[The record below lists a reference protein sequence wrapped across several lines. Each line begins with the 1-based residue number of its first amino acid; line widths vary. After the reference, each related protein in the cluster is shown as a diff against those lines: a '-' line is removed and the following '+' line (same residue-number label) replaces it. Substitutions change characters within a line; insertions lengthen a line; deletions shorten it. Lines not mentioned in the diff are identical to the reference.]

1 MDLRNRA
8 NGEAAYLGVDAS
20 LTGRRWQLRASDERA
35 ALALA
40 QRFGLPEVVGR
51 VLAGRGVG
59 LDQAAAFLDPTLR
72 AALPDP
78 SRLKDMD
85 RACERLAA
93 AIMGGEAIAVFGDY
107 DVDGATSTAL
117 LSRYL
122 KAVGARAR
130 IYIPDRIAEGYGP
143 NAPALARL
151 KREGA
156 GVAITVDCGT
166 GAHAALAAA
175 RADGLDVIV
184 ADHHAAEVDLPPAF
198 AVVNPNRLDDG
209 SGQGMLAA
217 VGVVFLMLVGLN
229 RALRAAGWFK
239 TRPDRGASIDASVT
253 PLGVPSHDDSPAR
266 PEPDLLQWLDI
277 VALGTVCDVVP
288 LIGLNRALVTQGL
301 KVMAGRGNAGIAA
314 LADVAGLAEPP
325 EAYHAGFVLGP
336 RVNAGGR
343 IGAPNLGARILATDD
358 AAEAAELARKLD
370 ALNRERQAIEAR
382 VLDDAIAAIEAEG
395 GAHALAFAAGEG
407 WHPGVVGIV
416 AARLKERYNVPACVV
431 ALAGETGTGS
441 GRSVAGVDLGACVIA
456 ARQAGLL
463 LKGGGHAMAAGFTA
477 ARDQLPA
484 LRAFLEERI
493 ATRVREAR
501 IVPTLSFDGSLRP
514 DGATAELAE
523 ALARVGPFGSGN
535 PEPRFALAAA
545 RIGYAAPAGDAHVRL
560 TITPDG
566 PGRPLKAIAFR
577 CLDTDL
583 GRALLAAQ
591 GGMLHLAG
599 KLRLDTWNGAAGVQ
613 LVVEDAALP

>member
-1 MDLRNRA
+1 MTAIPATDLRNRA

-20 LTGRRWQLRASDERA
+20 LTGRRWQLRASDGRA

-40 QRFGLPEVVGR
+40 QRFGLPEIVGR

-59 LDQAAAFLDPTLR
+59 LDQVAAFLNPTLR

-93 AIMGGEAIAVFGDY
+93 AVMGGEAIAVFGDY

-122 KAVGARAR
+122 KAVGARVR

-166 GAHAALAAA
+166 GAHTALAAA

-184 ADHHAAEVDLPPAF
+184 ADHHAAEADLPPAF

-239 TRPDRGASIDASVT
+239 TRP
-253 PLGVPSHDDSPAR
+253 
-266 PEPDLLQWLDI
+266 EPDLLQWLDI

-288 LIGLNRALVTQGL
+288 LTGLNRALVTQGL

>member
-1 MDLRNRA
+1 MAPRYDNLARA
-8 NGEAAYLGVDAS
+8 EATDPPPAFLGVAAS

-40 QRFGLPEVVGR
+40 QRFDLPEIVGR

-59 LDQAAAFLDPTLR
+59 LDQAPLFLDPTLR

-78 SRLKDMD
+78 SRLTDMD
-85 RACERLAA
+85 RACERLAG
-93 AIMGGEAIAVFGDY
+93 AIQRDEPIAVFGDY

-117 LSRYL
+117 LARYL

-130 IYIPDRIAEGYGP
+130 VYIPDRITEGYGP
-143 NAPALARL
+143 NAPALAKLR
-151 KREGA
+151 REGA
-156 GVAITVDCGT
+156 AVAVTVDCGT

-175 RADGLDVIV
+175 RIEGLDVIV
-184 ADHHAAEVDLPPAF
+184 ADHHAAEADLPPAF
-198 AVVNPNRLDDG
+198 AVVNPNRLDDA

-217 VGVVFLMLVGLN
+217 VGVAFLMLVGLN

-239 TRPDRGASIDASVT
+239 TRP
-253 PLGVPSHDDSPAR
+253 
-266 PEPDLLQWLDI
+266 EPDLLQWLDL
-277 VALGTVCDVVP
+277 VALGTVADVVP
-288 LIGLNRALVTQGL
+288 LVGLNRALVTQGL

-314 LADVAGLAEPP
+314 LADVAGVAEPP

-343 IGAPNLGARILATDD
+343 IGAPDLGARILATDD

-382 VLDDAIAAIEAEG
+382 VLADAIAAIEADG

-456 ARQAGLL
+456 ARQAGLV

-477 ARDQLPA
+477 ARDQLAP

-493 ATRVREAR
+493 AARVREAR
-501 IVPTLSFDGSLRP
+501 IVPTLTFDGALRP
-514 DGATAELAE
+514 DGATAELVA
-523 ALARVGPFGSGN
+523 ALARLGPFGSGN
-535 PEPRFALAAA
+535 PEPRFALPAA
-545 RIGYAAPAGDAHVRL
+545 RIGFAAPAGDAHVRL
-560 TITPDG
+560 AVSPDG

-577 CLDTDL
+577 CLETEL

-591 GGMLHLAG
+591 GGALHLAG
-599 KLRLDTWNGAAGVQ
+599 KLRLDTWNGATGVQ
-613 LVVEDAALP
+613 LVVEDAARL

>member
-1 MDLRNRA
+1 MTAIPATDLRNRA

-20 LTGRRWQLRASDERA
+20 LTGRRWQLRASDGRA

-40 QRFGLPEVVGR
+40 QRFGLPEIVGR

-59 LDQAAAFLDPTLR
+59 LDQVAAFLNPTLR

-93 AIMGGEAIAVFGDY
+93 AVMGGEAIAVFGDY

-122 KAVGARAR
+122 KAVGARVR

-166 GAHAALAAA
+166 GAHTALAAA

-184 ADHHAAEVDLPPAF
+184 ADHHAAEADLPPAF

-239 TRPDRGASIDASVT
+239 TRP
-253 PLGVPSHDDSPAR
+253 
-266 PEPDLLQWLDI
+266 EPDLLQWLDI

-288 LIGLNRALVTQGL
+288 LTGLNRALVTQGL

-343 IGAPNLGARILATDD
+343 IGAPDLGARILATDD

-382 VLDDAIAAIEAEG
+382 VLEDAIAAIEAEG

-477 ARDQLPA
+477 TRDQLPA

-493 ATRVREAR
+493 AARVREAR

-535 PEPRFALAAA
+535 PEPRFALPAA
-545 RIGYAAPAGDAHVRL
+545 RIGFAAPAGDAHVRL
-560 TITPDG
+560 AISPDG

-591 GGMLHLAG
+591 GGVLHLAG

>member
-1 MDLRNRA
+1 MTAIPATDLRNRA

-20 LTGRRWQLRASDERA
+20 LTGRRWQLRASDGRA

-40 QRFGLPEVVGR
+40 QRFGLPEIVGR

-59 LDQAAAFLDPTLR
+59 LDQVAAFLNPTLR

-93 AIMGGEAIAVFGDY
+93 AVMGGEAIAVFGDY

-122 KAVGARAR
+122 KAVGARVR

-166 GAHAALAAA
+166 GAHTALAAA

-184 ADHHAAEVDLPPAF
+184 ADHHAAEADLPPAF

-217 VGVVFLMLVGLN
+217 VGVVFLMLVGLP

-239 TRPDRGASIDASVT
+239 T
-253 PLGVPSHDDSPAR
+253 R

-288 LIGLNRALVTQGL
+288 LTGLNRALVTQGL

-343 IGAPNLGARILATDD
+343 IGAPDLGARILATDD

-382 VLDDAIAAIEAEG
+382 VLEDAIAAIEAEG

-477 ARDQLPA
+477 TRDQLPA

-493 ATRVREAR
+493 AARVREAR

-535 PEPRFALAAA
+535 PEPRFALPAA
-545 RIGYAAPAGDAHVRL
+545 RIGFAAPAGDAHVRL
-560 TITPDG
+560 AISPDG

-591 GGMLHLAG
+591 GGVLHLAG